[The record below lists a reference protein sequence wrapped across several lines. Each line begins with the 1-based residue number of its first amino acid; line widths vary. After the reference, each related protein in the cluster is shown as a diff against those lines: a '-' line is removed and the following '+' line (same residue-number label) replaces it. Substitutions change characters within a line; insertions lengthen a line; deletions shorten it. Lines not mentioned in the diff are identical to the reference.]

1 MDSDQQR
8 TSFTLRVEQ
17 GQPVELPPFVAHL
30 PLGAIPAF
38 ISASSV
44 EASAIVPSA
53 TVTDG
58 ALSLHAAT
66 SSSLGESAGGRQ
78 KVQLRVLQGAASRAG
93 GVRQVLLGET
103 DATWLVGRTHD
114 DGEGGVSGA
123 AATGQLGTSLV
134 LGVFKR
140 KSKELH
146 LLPLAAPKVCVTSGF
161 APPLIAKALAS
172 NPRRRDVVRME
183 ARVKAVAYDAERH
196 TGGAVGAADER
207 TASVVTAE
215 PVSGGS
221 SSLAKYQEDM
231 RKRRLLTATFGS
243 KKSKSRVAAAERGQV
258 SGESLKASDALG
270 HLVRSA
276 AAAPLALTQQDLDA
290 QQSAAS
296 YLPPHNPAATQVEE
310 AYPLAYL
317 VPREEWECTDVAVLL
332 AAAALQ
338 AEMRKNQKAK
348 GLVQGEK
355 RAGGGEGGG
364 EEEEDKEGM
373 GMDFKSKQAARQLLN
388 ALPTFVKERLG
399 LLLTKT
405 GESKAH
411 YARLLLHIHFL
422 VLMLHMPEAV
432 LHASALRTLASSHPS
447 SSSLP
452 SPELISK
459 EYGMPIPTAARLP
472 QIFRAQAEDQH
483 NVGGKRYKFP
493 LRLKQ
498 LLISYIAALALHATA
513 FRLPLVALAADL
525 KMAAPILMKHLR
537 EMGCESSRGGAAAG
551 VVETVAVLRVPLKF
565 PKTVAPKRNRK

>member
-1 MDSDQQR
+1 
-8 TSFTLRVEQ
+8 
-17 GQPVELPPFVAHL
+17 
-30 PLGAIPAF
+30 
-38 ISASSV
+38 
-44 EASAIVPSA
+44 
-53 TVTDG
+53 
-58 ALSLHAAT
+58 
-66 SSSLGESAGGRQ
+66 
-78 KVQLRVLQGAASRAG
+78 
-93 GVRQVLLGET
+93 
-103 DATWLVGRTHD
+103 
-114 DGEGGVSGA
+114 
-123 AATGQLGTSLV
+123 
-134 LGVFKR
+134 
-140 KSKELH
+140 
-146 LLPLAAPKVCVTSGF
+146 
-161 APPLIAKALAS
+161 
-172 NPRRRDVVRME
+172 ME

-221 SSLAKYQEDM
+221 SSLVKYHEDM
-231 RKRRLLTATFGS
+231 RKRRLLIATFGS
-243 KKSKSRVAAAERGQV
+243 KKSKSRVAAVERGQV

-317 VPREEWECTDVAVLL
+317 VPREEWECTDVALLL

-348 GLVQGEK
+348 GLGK
-355 RAGGGEGGG
+355 GGGGEGG
-364 EEEEDKEGM
+364 EEVEDKEGM
-373 GMDFKSKQAARQLLN
+373 GMDFKTKQAARQLLN

-405 GESKAH
+405 GESKVH

-432 LHASALRTLASSHPS
+432 LHATALRTLASSHPSS

-459 EYGMPIPTAARLP
+459 EYGMPILTAARLP

-551 VVETVAVLRVPLKF
+551 VVETVAVLRVPLTF
-565 PKTVAPKRNRK
+565 PKAVAPKRKRK

>member
-146 LLPLAAPKVCVTSGF
+146 LLPLAAPK
-161 APPLIAKALAS
+161 
-172 NPRRRDVVRME
+172 VVRME